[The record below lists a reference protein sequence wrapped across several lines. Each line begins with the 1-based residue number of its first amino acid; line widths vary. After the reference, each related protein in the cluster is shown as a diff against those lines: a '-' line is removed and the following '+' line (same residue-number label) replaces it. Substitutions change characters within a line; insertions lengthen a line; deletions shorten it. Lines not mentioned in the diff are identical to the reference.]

1 MFYTKIRINY
11 KFGPKGRF
19 DRVLLVKDEPNLL
32 KLGVAFCTI
41 LNARFGHCFLF
52 ENDETSDKYVMAS
65 FMEDPASGLDH
76 YIKYYDLEDLSSTFT
91 FTYDTG
97 EGYVFKCR
105 KYARMV
111 EMDSE
116 KEFILLDGHGAGIF
130 EDNITS
136 LDAYLHGDIDP
147 KSSESDLNSGIVL
160 PWNLKLNTFGDFDAP
175 LDLEKINRTLTTKIN
190 DHYKT
195 INQSEKEYIEKH
207 DLDIDDVDD
216 MDEDIKIAESKEE
229 RVKLIQEIM
238 DDMVDD
244 QIKKVDFVKDAYN
257 SLKEMFGENDAKA
270 AISSILEVHIEMS
283 LMTKQKFDNDLYRKD
298 LQDLVKDCTKKYQEF
313 ITKKNDPS
321 K

>member
-52 ENDETSDKYVMAS
+52 ENEETSDRYVMAS
-65 FMEDPASGLDH
+65 FMEDPTSGLDN

-97 EGYVFKCR
+97 EGYIFKCR

-136 LDAYLHGDIDP
+136 LNAYLHGDIDP
-147 KSSESDLNSGIVL
+147 KSSESDLSSGIVL
-160 PWNLKLNTFGDFDAP
+160 PWNLKLKTFGDFDVP
-175 LDLEKINRTLTTKIN
+175 LDLEKINKTLTTKIN
-190 DHYKT
+190 GHYKT
-195 INQSEKEYIEKH
+195 VNQSEKEYIKKH
-207 DLDIDDVDD
+207 DLDIDDI
-216 MDEDIKIAESKEE
+216 DENVEIVKSKEE
-229 RVKLIQEIM
+229 GVKLIQKIM
-238 DDMVDD
+238 DDTVDD
-244 QIKKVDFVKDAYN
+244 QIKNVAFVKKAYN
-257 SLKEMFGENDAKA
+257 SLKEMFGEKDAKA

-283 LMTKQKFDNDLYRKD
+283 LITKQKFDNDLYRKD
-298 LQDLVKDCTKKYQEF
+298 LQDLVKDCTQKYQELVV
-313 ITKKNDPS
+313 KK